1 VRFQPITPPTLSL
14 EGDSSNFEIKIP
26 LVGSI
31 PLVWDME
38 DMYGTSKG
46 PHQFS
51 KAVGT
56 IKLDDFI

>member
-1 VRFQPITPPTLSL
+1 MELPS
-14 EGDSSNFEIKIP
+14 
-26 LVGSI
+26 VGSI

-46 PHQFS
+46 PHQFL
-51 KAVGT
+51 KVVGT